1 MGRVFSKTSHC
12 GFGFQPTELQAEM
25 RADSVYLG
33 GGFFWHQTNAY
44 CIQGQEIEVRKYHGC
59 QRKLRRLLFIPSGQ
73 LRIIQ
78 ELIHIL
84 LFSPNQNNMNNS
96 RVTSKFIEST
106 IYRR

>member
-1 MGRVFSKTSHC
+1 
-12 GFGFQPTELQAEM
+12 M

-33 GGFFWHQTNAY
+33 GGFLWHQTNAY
-44 CIQGQEIEVRKYHGC
+44 CMQGQEIEVRKYHGC

-96 RVTSKFIEST
+96 RVTSKFIESA
-106 IYRR
+106 IYRC